1 MVIEPKTE
9 PIQFKI
15 LGIISTLFLVRLS
28 KFKIDSLREILKP
41 NRYWFNSVY
50 KRFNLSFS
58 EFVLSR
64 DRFLPCSKTSGT
76 KRDIRPAIIDERS
89 NNANMLDNVVLNF
102 NLWLKNLTTGLK
114 TRDNTLA
121 IRI

>member
-15 LGIISTLFLVRLS
+15 LGMISTLFLVRLS

-102 NLWLKNLTTGLK
+102 NLLFKTLTTGLN

>member
-15 LGIISTLFLVRLS
+15 LGMISTLFLVRLS

-64 DRFLPCSKTSGT
+64 DRFLPVLKQVAL
-76 KRDIRPAIIDERS
+76 KEI
-89 NNANMLDNVVLNF
+89 LDQL
-102 NLWLKNLTTGLK
+102 L
-114 TRDNTLA
+114 
-121 IRI
+121 